1 MDKRWIGI
9 ILILIAGLSCMFVIV
24 INSSSVGSAVSVIED
39 VTVTLPPG
47 YITADDGQHFCQM
60 VDQKTGES
68 IRIKCIE
75 GKSSHVA
82 EYNKQIKTYNEQPEM
97 VIVRNFTNDTVSI
110 IDYKNTTSEDKDTR
124 SFMYFDKCGHTFS
137 MKMKGFADDKSR
149 NEDFDYVVSHLKYD
163 FKQRT

>member
-39 VTVTLPPG
+39 VTITIPPG
-47 YITADDGQHFCQM
+47 YITSDDGQNFCQM
-60 VDQKTGES
+60 VNQKTGEN
-68 IRIKCIE
+68 IRIKCID
-75 GKSSHVA
+75 GKTSHVA
-82 EYNKQIKTYNEQPEM
+82 QYNKQLNTFKTQDQI
-97 VIVRNFTNDTVSI
+97 VIHKNFTNKTVSI
-110 IDYKNTTSEDKDTR
+110 IDYENITSDEGNK
-124 SFMYFDKCGHTFS
+124 SYMYFDKCDHTFS

-149 NEDFDYVVSHLKYD
+149 DQVYDFIVSHLKYD